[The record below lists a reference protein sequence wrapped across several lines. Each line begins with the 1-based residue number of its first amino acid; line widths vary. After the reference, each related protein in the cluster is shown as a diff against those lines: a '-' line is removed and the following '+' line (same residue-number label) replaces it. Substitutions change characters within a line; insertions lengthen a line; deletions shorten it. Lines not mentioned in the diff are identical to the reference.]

1 MKAILILI
9 TLSLFIHSSANELAW
24 VDEQIEAIKPP
35 REGLDEKQF
44 SFLKDPFIFLKKN
57 QTPKEEKKLTNRPP
71 LSIPG
76 GSLVSKTSTKKPLY
90 KGLTLIA
97 VINHSALIN
106 SKWYRLGE
114 KVGKYRLE
122 QINRTNVI
130 LTKGKKMLMLST
142 RTKNPNLKFK
152 EK

>member
-9 TLSLFIHSSANELAW
+9 TFGLFIYSSANELAW

-35 REGLDEKQF
+35 REGLGDKQF

-57 QTPKEEKKLTNRPP
+57 QTPKEEKKLAPRAQ

-76 GSLVSKTSTKKPLY
+76 GSLVSKTSKKEPLY
-90 KGLTLIA
+90 KKLTLVA
-97 VINHSALIN
+97 VINNSALIN
-106 SKWYRLGE
+106 SKWYKIGE

>member
-1 MKAILILI
+1 MKILLILI
-9 TLSLFIHSSANELAW
+9 TLGLFIQASANELAW

-35 REGLDEKQF
+35 REGLDNKQF

-57 QTPKEEKKLTNRPP
+57 QTLKEEKKSTNRSKS
-71 LSIPG
+71 SIPAG
-76 GSLVSKTSTKKPLY
+76 LLVSKPSTKKSFY
-90 KGLTLIA
+90 KKLTLVA
-97 VINHSALIN
+97 VINNSALIN
-106 SKWYRLGE
+106 NKWYRLDE
-114 KVGKYRLE
+114 KVGKYTLQ